1 MTIDAPGPR
10 LQAVRDALLDLHK
23 ALVDSERIGYEQAL
37 GPIPSPNHFL
47 KLLTSDPWFAWLQPL
62 SRLIVTMDA
71 ALDGKEPLSA
81 EQATTLIGDARRI
94 LVVSEEGDGFPRS
107 YFEALQR
114 DPDVIFAH
122 ARVVNLIRESPT
134 PTPH

>member
-1 MTIDAPGPR
+1 MQSI
-10 LQAVRDALLDLHK
+10 RDALLDLHK

-47 KLLTSDPWFAWLQPL
+47 NLLTSDPWFAWLQPL

-71 ALDGKEPLSA
+71 ALDAKEPLTA
-81 EQATTLIGDARRI
+81 ERADALVGEARQI

-134 PTPH
+134 QTPL

>member
-1 MTIDAPGPR
+1 MA
-10 LQAVRDALLDLHK
+10 LHK
-23 ALVDSERIGYEQAL
+23 ALVDSERIGYEEAL

-71 ALDGKEPLSA
+71 ALDGKEPLTA
-81 EQATTLIGDARRI
+81 EQANSFVSEARQI
-94 LVVSEEGDGFPRS
+94 LVVSEEGDGFARS

-122 ARVVNLIRESPT
+122 ARVVNLIR
-134 PTPH
+134 